1 MLVIYKSTT
10 ILCKIETSIGLWVN
24 ASENDK
30 GSRWIRGRENSSIFY
45 LRAILCLVYAL
56 TVGDALKMRNNKKRK
71 TIKIR
76 KRRRKQNKKKKT
88 LYCNQS
94 EAKSHLFK
102 YFYVSVVTTYESLW
116 ELCHDISCHYLK
128 KWWLLKIST
137 KMLGRFM
144 QRDRPTSEWT
154 YKLPRESLQLLPRI
168 PQRQLLRRL
177 SWNLKRSSLSKL
189 PQVGS

>member
-1 MLVIYKSTT
+1 MLVICKSTT
-10 ILCKIETSIGLWVN
+10 ILCKIETSIGLWGWE
-24 ASENDK
+24 SMHLIENDK

-45 LRAILCLVYAL
+45 LRAILCLVYAS

-76 KRRRKQNKKKKT
+76 KRRRKQNKTKRKKT

-128 KWWLLKIST
+128 K
-137 KMLGRFM
+137 
-144 QRDRPTSEWT
+144 
-154 YKLPRESLQLLPRI
+154 
-168 PQRQLLRRL
+168 
-177 SWNLKRSSLSKL
+177 
-189 PQVGS
+189 